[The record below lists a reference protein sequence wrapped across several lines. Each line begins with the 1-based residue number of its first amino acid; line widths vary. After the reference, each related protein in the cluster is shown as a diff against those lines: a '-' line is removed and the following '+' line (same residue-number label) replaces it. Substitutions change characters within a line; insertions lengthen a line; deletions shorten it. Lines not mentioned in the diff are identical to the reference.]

1 MLRYIPYHMHV
12 QVCDMYALLTS
23 RQTAALELDN
33 FSRILEMEGVTVRRP
48 EVRPGD
54 FNRPVSTPDFESKSQ
69 LYAAMPRDILIV
81 VSVFVLSCITFSVGC
96 ARNLVACAYYTAT
109 RYCKTK

>member
-1 MLRYIPYHMHV
+1 MCIARIQRIHPFHWPYI
-12 QVCDMYALLTS
+12 
-23 RQTAALELDN
+23 QTAAVELDN

-54 FNRPVSTPDFESKSQ
+54 FDRPVSTPDFESKSQ

-81 VSVFVLSCITFSVGC
+81 VSDFVFRF
-96 ARNLVACAYYTAT
+96 LV
-109 RYCKTK
+109 

>member
-1 MLRYIPYHMHV
+1 MILQWCNSLHAHPFYWPHN
-12 QVCDMYALLTS
+12 T
-23 RQTAALELDN
+23 QTATVELDN

-54 FNRPVSTPDFESKSQ
+54 FDRPVSTPDFESKSQ

-81 VSVFVLSCITFSVGC
+81 VSEILLCPHTGVWH
-96 ARNLVACAYYTAT
+96 
-109 RYCKTK
+109 

>member
-1 MLRYIPYHMHV
+1 MKYMRTLFIDFIIPK
-12 QVCDMYALLTS
+12 
-23 RQTAALELDN
+23 TAAVELDN

-54 FNRPVSTPDFESKSQ
+54 FDRPVSTPDFESKSQ

-81 VSVFVLSCITFSVGC
+81 VSEIVL
-96 ARNLVACAYYTAT
+96 RPHT
-109 RYCKTK
+109 RVQVWRIFRYGHPPSPRSTHGH